1 MASPIYKLLNVHDVV
16 YIILGYLIE
25 PQDILNV
32 SSTCKSLDEAA
43 RSHLFRSINLPELS
57 VRAPRRNKP
66 AFYQRFPDQLTKY
79 TRLIQV
85 DGYSISA
92 ETINSIG
99 PKHREGRD
107 MDESY
112 RELKTKI
119 DRLFDGLEK
128 TLHCVPR
135 LRAIF
140 WSNMPRS
147 LDLLVLVQRNCP
159 NIESL
164 KIGPVEYSDGA
175 WYLAGPGQFPN
186 PPQAP
191 RADDHSLLPLHGGVN
206 MKILPTIPVTFGFP
220 RLTYLS
226 LAGARVADGRGRFYV
241 ENIVALLR
249 GSPNIKGLDLTGYPE
264 GELNWVCRGGI
275 YGPITRRRWDRSGF
289 DQSRGPFL
297 HLLCMAHQQ
306 SGAEPLKLR
315 FLKLGPGA
323 EPTNYRIA
331 ASPQDHYL
339 GSLMDLSYLEEL
351 HFEFNDARVSS
362 TRRDIRSLFLWPDAF
377 RLITDGYLPQLR
389 KLSIP
394 YELKYSWKML
404 KRLNRVNPQL
414 AAGLVVGVRH
424 YFEDYPDN
432 FGREVWDADA
442 YDLFDYMGVLP
453 NFHGLNLDL
462 RPWEKRPNSN
472 RHWEEWT
479 EEVKILPDL
488 NGTRSLR
495 TRMWMLWNPAFHR
508 IRRIAEMRSF
518 TSLVD
523 QAISLGLFP
532 KAPKLRE
539 IWINNLAEDIF
550 EDNDA
555 DSLRNTWGGE
565 PEEKCQYLATKLAEE
580 YDKLSY
586 VRVDDM
592 AWRIYR
598 ASPEDGAAGPCSYP
612 ELLPVPKGDVDRELP
627 WAFDTSMPGFQPSH
641 QWLRPVPCRKI

>member
-43 RSHLFRSINLPELS
+43 RPHLFRSINLPELS

-66 AFYQRFPDQLTKY
+66 AFHQRFPDQLTKY

-85 DGYSISA
+85 DDYSIS
-92 ETINSIG
+92 
-99 PKHREGRD
+99 
-107 MDESY
+107 
-112 RELKTKI
+112 
-119 DRLFDGLEK
+119 

-164 KIGPVEYSDGA
+164 KIGPLEYSDDA

-206 MKILPTIPVTFGFP
+206 MKIPPTIPVTFDFQ

-226 LAGARVADGRGRFYV
+226 LAAARVADGRGRFYV

-249 GSPNIKGLDLTGYPE
+249 GSPNLKGLDLTGYPE

-297 HLLCMAHQQ
+297 HLLCMAYQQ

-323 EPTNYRIA
+323 EPTNYRSA
-331 ASPQDHYL
+331 ASPQDHYR

-351 HFEFNDARVSS
+351 DFEFNDAR
-362 TRRDIRSLFLWPDAF
+362 
-377 RLITDGYLPQLR
+377 
-389 KLSIP
+389 
-394 YELKYSWKML
+394 
-404 KRLNRVNPQL
+404 
-414 AAGLVVGVRH
+414 
-424 YFEDYPDN
+424 
-432 FGREVWDADA
+432 
-442 YDLFDYMGVLP
+442 
-453 NFHGLNLDL
+453 
-462 RPWEKRPNSN
+462 
-472 RHWEEWT
+472 
-479 EEVKILPDL
+479 
-488 NGTRSLR
+488 
-495 TRMWMLWNPAFHR
+495 
-508 IRRIAEMRSF
+508 
-518 TSLVD
+518 
-523 QAISLGLFP
+523 AISLGLFP

-565 PEEKCQYLATKLAEE
+565 SEEKCQYLATKLAEE